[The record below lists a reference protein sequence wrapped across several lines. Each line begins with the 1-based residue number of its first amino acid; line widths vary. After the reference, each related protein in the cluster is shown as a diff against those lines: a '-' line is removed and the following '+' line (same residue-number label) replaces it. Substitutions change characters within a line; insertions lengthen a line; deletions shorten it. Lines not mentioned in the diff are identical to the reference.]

1 MWTLPYFSPVLET
14 STHPGAKT
22 LGWVA
27 FSELASLYAMPIYAL
42 GGLKKSHLNTAYY
55 AGAQGICGIS
65 AFLAT

>member
-1 MWTLPYFSPVLET
+1 
-14 STHPGAKT
+14 
-22 LGWVA
+22 VA